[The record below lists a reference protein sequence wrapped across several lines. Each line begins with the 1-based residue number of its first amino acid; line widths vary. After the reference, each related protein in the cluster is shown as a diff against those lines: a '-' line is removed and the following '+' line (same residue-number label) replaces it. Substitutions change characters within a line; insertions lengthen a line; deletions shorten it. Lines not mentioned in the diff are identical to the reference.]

1 MLLNFGRIRLLYIV
15 LGVLLLAGLLPLAF
29 AGLLLSGRSAQEL
42 RSVEGRY
49 QAQLVQ
55 DKARQIELYG
65 QRYRD
70 VVSGLARA
78 FEISGG
84 ISSLTNRVYDAKL
97 QKTLQE
103 DPNLIALAIWPV
115 DGELHRAFQPD
126 VIKREEVDE
135 RVSEVLAKMNDRGL
149 VVSRP
154 QIIRSGQE
162 MALTVAAPV
171 MGENSHDVIAAVVA
185 IVSFQEVFSAVQQLT
200 AKSERE
206 LLDAGLPVV
215 FVIDQNGRAVAH
227 PEPSVAFSSKSM
239 TDLKVVQD
247 WQESGGQVQSALAPF
262 SALRD
267 GRRLEMLGS
276 YATAELDQNSLRLG
290 VIAIQDEAAALK
302 SVTAMRWQTLWISLV
317 AGLLTIILGFFFAKK
332 LTHPVQELA
341 AGAHRIASGDFSQRI
356 EYRSKTE
363 LGDLGSSF
371 NLMTDQLER
380 FIQDLRCSVEENRQL
395 FLGTVKALA
404 AAIDGKDPYT
414 RGHSERVARVSVAIA
429 QRLNL
434 PDEECEKI
442 RVSALLHD
450 VGKIGI
456 DDSILKKPA
465 ALTDD
470 EYEIMKEHPQ
480 KGYKILSQI
489 PAIKDFLPGMY
500 MHHEMINGQGYPQG
514 LKGDEIPMMGR
525 IVAVADTFDA
535 MTTDRPYQ
543 RAMKFED
550 AVARIQSFVG
560 TRYDAQVVAAFTEA
574 CNDGQIRP
582 GSVKLKRRT
591 PAQPPPQPPPVDVP
605 PDAVNEPEAVPVS

>member
-1 MLLNFGRIRLLYIV
+1 MLENFGRIRLLYIV
-15 LGVLLLAGLLPLAF
+15 LGVLLLVGLLPLVF
-29 AGLLLSGRSAQEL
+29 AGSLLSSRTAQEL

-70 VVSGLARA
+70 VVAGLARA
-78 FEISGG
+78 FEIAGSVEALNDIG
-84 ISSLTNRVYDAKL
+84 YDARL

-103 DPNLIALAIWPV
+103 DPNLIGLAIWPV
-115 DGELHRAFQPD
+115 HRELHRAFQSD

-135 RVSEVLAKMNDRGL
+135 RVSEVLAKMSGRGL

-154 QIIRSGQE
+154 QVIRSGQE

-171 MGENSHDVIAAVVA
+171 MGGEHGNDVVAAVVA
-185 IVSFQEVFSAVQQLT
+185 IVSFQDVFKAVRQPT
-200 AKSERE
+200 SKSERE

-215 FVIDQNGRAVAH
+215 FVVDQSGRAVAH
-227 PEPSVAFSSKSM
+227 PEASVAFAGKPM

-247 WQESGGQVQSALAPF
+247 WMESGAQVQSALAPF
-262 SALRD
+262 TVLRD
-267 GRRLEMLGS
+267 DRKVEMLGS
-276 YATAELDQNSLRLG
+276 YATAELDKNSRLG
-290 VIAIQDEAAALK
+290 VIAVQDETAALA
-302 SVTAMRWQTLWISLV
+302 SVSDMHYQTIWISLV
-317 AGLLTIILGFFFAKK
+317 AGLLTLFIGFFFAKK
-332 LTHPVQELA
+332 LSQPVQELA

-356 EYRSKTE
+356 EIRSRTE

-380 FIQDLRCSVEENRQL
+380 FIQDLQRSATENREL

-414 RGHSERVARVSVAIA
+414 RGHSERVSRVSMAIA
-429 QRLNL
+429 QRLGL
-434 PDEECEKI
+434 SDEECEKI

-456 DDSILKKPA
+456 DDKVLKKPA
-465 ALTDD
+465 ALTDE
-470 EYEIMKEHPQ
+470 EYEVMKQHPQ

-489 PAIKDFLPGMY
+489 PGIKEFLPGMY

-514 LKGDEIPMMGR
+514 LKGDEIPLMAL
-525 IVAVADTFDA
+525 IVSVADTFDA

-543 RAMKFED
+543 RAMKFEE
-550 AVARIQSFVG
+550 AVDRIQSFVD
-560 TRYDAQVVAAFTEA
+560 TRYDARVVAAFTEA
-574 CNDGQIRP
+574 CVEGQIRP
-582 GSVKLKRRT
+582 GSVKLKKRPT
-591 PAQPPPQPPPVDVP
+591 VEPAAPATEQHPSSAELQPV
-605 PDAVNEPEAVPVS
+605 